1 MKCFLLI
8 AFSLVRITISAQS
21 PYLSILIK
29 MDSVK
34 TKDSRYKIE
43 MKICEVKK
51 SERGDWFT
59 HDTSKIDFLSLKPA
73 ELDCG
78 DYFEDGLPTLISGQ
92 EEEKPVNQFEFGNQ
106 HFAWEHVY
114 VYSISNMS
122 SRGWMPEM
130 YIVFP
135 VRYKSFRTKINIS
148 DIEFQPGKVIFLT
161 DLEGRYDDN
170 YLVLSQS
177 LKNKKGIE
185 VKDFPL
191 KEVLEKN

>member
-1 MKCFLLI
+1 
-8 AFSLVRITISAQS
+8 
-21 PYLSILIK
+21 

-59 HDTSKIDFLSLKPA
+59 HDTSKIDFGNLKPI
-73 ELDCG
+73 ELECG
-78 DYFEDGLPTLISGQ
+78 EYFDNGSPTLISGQ
-92 EEEKPVNQFEFGNQ
+92 EDKPINQFEYGNQ

-114 VYSISNMS
+114 VYRISNMS

-135 VRYKSFRTKINIS
+135 VKYKSFFTKIKIN
-148 DIEFQPGKVIFLT
+148 DIEFQSGKVIFLT
-161 DLEGRYDDN
+161 DLEGKYDEK

-177 LKNKKGIE
+177 LKNKKGISI
-185 VKDFPL
+185 KDFPL
-191 KEVLEKN
+191 KEVLEKK